1 MKKIGEVTVT
11 DEEYLHLIG
20 FWSFTKFPRTPNEW
34 ITQKTTYW
42 TGFACEYKF
51 IVSKVKVSLR
61 FLFLLNL
68 LEITFLICWFWE
80 IFLRILVFA
89 GLSQISKHSVLW
101 YTIGITPCSSGCP
114 FARNTLIFVIYY
126 DDITFIHHK
135 VGSINNLKWLWHNS
149 NNSNS
154 KKIKKSEILLE
165 LFSYH
170 RNN

>member
-1 MKKIGEVTVT
+1 MKKIGELVTVT

-20 FWSFTKFPRTPNEW
+20 FLNFTKFPRTPNEC

-42 TGFACEYKF
+42 TGFACEYKI
-51 IVSKVKVSLR
+51 IVSKVKISLR

-114 FARNTLIFVIYY
+114 FARNTLIL
-126 DDITFIHHK
+126 
-135 VGSINNLKWLWHNS
+135 SQPNS
-149 NNSNS
+149 TSTS
-154 KKIKKSEILLE
+154 TQPQPQLE
-165 LFSYH
+165 LELDLIMGRNPPHPTPPPH
-170 RNN
+170 RNF